1 MNVQIVQPLIPEYR
15 VPFFQQLIQNHEH
28 QVRVFASRNLPNDR
42 SIKTADCIDSAFKVD
57 HPCTG
62 FMNNTLLW
70 QRGILLED
78 RLTRGDVLVVC
89 GNARFL
95 SNYPLIWQAKR
106 RNIGTVWW
114 GIGSMPGQN
123 RLRYI
128 LRTGIM
134 RWMDVVLLYTE
145 REKEEFLRMGFP
157 AKRLFAINN
166 AIDQGSVRAA
176 TANWSPSRLAAFKQE
191 HGLIDKQVF
200 LFCGRLSSKARVDLA
215 IEALALLRS
224 HNKDCLLVI
233 IGDGDQR
240 RNLEA
245 LAESLKV
252 THSIRWLGA
261 IFDQNIMAPWFLSA
275 KVFVYP
281 GYIGLSIMH
290 AMGYALPV
298 ITHQNMANQSPEVA
312 ALIDGQNGILCEENN
327 SSDLCSK
334 ILRLISDDDLRLA
347 MSKRALFTASEE
359 FTLSEMV
366 RRFWEAAHA
375 ASSIKRRF
383 DA

>member
-42 SIKTADCIDSAFKVD
+42 SIKTADCIDSAFKLD

-78 RLTRGDVLVVC
+78 RLTSGDVLVVC

-123 RLRYI
+123 RLRYV

-191 HGLIDKQVF
+191 HGLLGKQVF

-327 SSDLCSK
+327 GSDLCSK
-334 ILRLISDDDLRLA
+334 MLRLISDDDLRLA

>member
-1 MNVQIVQPLIPEYR
+1 MNIQIVQPLIPEYR
-15 VPFFQQLIQNHEH
+15 VPFFQKLVQNSAH
-28 QVRVFASRNLPNDR
+28 QVRVFASRQLPNDP
-42 SIKTADCIDSAFKVD
+42 SIKTAACIDSALHLD

-62 FMNNTLLW
+62 FLNNRLLW

-78 RLTRGDVLVVC
+78 RLRSGDVLVVC

-106 RNIGTVWW
+106 RNIATVWW

-123 RLRYI
+123 RLRYF
-128 LRTGIM
+128 LRTTIM
-134 RWMDVVLLYTE
+134 RWMDIVLLYTE
-145 REKEEFLRMGFP
+145 REKQEFLRMGFP
-157 AKRLFAINN
+157 PERLFAINN
-166 AIDQGSVRAA
+166 AIDQGSVQAA
-176 TANWSPSRLAAFKQE
+176 TASWPPSRVAAFKQE
-191 HGLIDKQVF
+191 HGLSGKQIL
-200 LFCGRLSSKARVDLA
+200 LFCGRLSAKARVDLV
-215 IEALALLRS
+215 IEALALLCKQ
-224 HNKDCLLVI
+224 NKDCLLVI

-240 RNLEA
+240 RNLEE
-245 LAESLKV
+245 LAERLNV
-252 THSIRWLGA
+252 AQSIHWLGA
-261 IFDQNIMAPWFLSA
+261 LYDQNLMAPWFLSA

-312 ALIDGQNGILCEENN
+312 ALLDGRNGLLCEENN
-327 SSDLCSK
+327 SADLCSK
-334 ILRLISDDDLRLA
+334 IVHLLTDENLRMA
-347 MSKRALFTASEE
+347 MSKRALVTASEE

-375 ASSIKRRF
+375 AASIKGRV